1 MSCPNG
7 TDWQDWETA
16 VLLRRFPDEGSK
28 GVQEELPHRSSASI
42 RSKAKAQG
50 VRRRGRWKRHEEAYC
65 LPEQNLLQQLDCVQ
79 MRKWRGPVNRTR
91 PLVATIGMAA

>member
-7 TDWQDWETA
+7 ADWQDWETA

-50 VRRRGRWKRHEEAYC
+50 VTRRNRWARQETAWC
-65 LPEQNLLQQLDCVQ
+65 LPEQDLMQKLDCVRL
-79 MRKWRGPVNRTR
+79 RKWRGPVNRSR
-91 PLVATIGMAA
+91 PLIARVA